1 MILLASTL
9 NINLRLSQLISTWGS
24 QNYYIHHPTKAML
37 PVLFTQKVKH
47 TKIFTLPLLITLKI
61 LWGITQSCRGNWK
74 MQKQQSY
81 ICKAHEFHVHMHQN
95 WEMQFL
101 SAEESSDLPHHLPH
115 QVLRKFFINSL
126 GVPPFT
132 NVTSCLR
139 LFCSSIEK

>member
-1 MILLASTL
+1 MITWCAYDFTCFYTQY
-9 NINLRLSQLISTWGS
+9 QLEALTTIT
-24 QNYYIHHPTKAML
+24 YIIQQKAMI

-47 TKIFTLPLLITLKI
+47 TNLFTLPLQITLKI
-61 LWGITQSCRGNWK
+61 SWSITQSCRGNWK
-74 MQKQQSY
+74 MQEQQSY
-81 ICKAHEFHVHMHQN
+81 SCKAHEFHVHMHQN

-101 SAEESSDLPHHLPH
+101 SAEESSDLPHYPPH
-115 QVLRKFFINSL
+115 QVLWKFFINSQ